1 MLRQGAYIINASQEL
16 AFHKLGIGLTSSI
29 QASILSLF
37 VFLVLYLPDKQHG
50 VCIERFCKETRP
62 ELARRRPRIYV
73 ILFLVLFF
81 VQPHVRFQKSDGFIL
96 FVIILNFRVL
106 ISFSKVKTKE
116 SRRHFN

>member
-29 QASILSLF
+29 QAPILSLF

-73 ILFLVLFF
+73 ILFVVLFF
-81 VQPHVRFQKSDGFIL
+81 RAATCTFPK
-96 FVIILNFRVL
+96 
-106 ISFSKVKTKE
+106 K
-116 SRRHFN
+116 